1 MTNVETRLSSQLNK
15 REQEIIALQA
25 RMQASYQDHVAQTQA
40 LNAKVCTSMSKGGIE
55 FLIVLLDDKI
65 AGFPPLFLTWRILQ
79 VISLQDQ
86 LEKGPNAQLARLQQE
101 NSILRDALN
110 QATSQ
115 AESKS
120 VPSSSFFFLP
130 MV

>member
-1 MTNVETRLSSQLNK
+1 M
-15 REQEIIALQA
+15 I
-25 RMQASYQDHVAQTQA
+25 
-40 LNAKVCTSMSKGGIE
+40 
-55 FLIVLLDDKI
+55 LILDSKI
-65 AGFPPLFLTWRILQ
+65 AGFPFYFSTYKAPFWHIFSNVANFNPPHQPQ
-79 VISLQDQ
+79 VTSLQDQ

-120 VPSSSFFFLP
+120 VAPFCVNCTKVNLFMMS
-130 MV
+130 